1 MVLSSVASH
10 IRRMRVDERGS
21 VATIMGFLL
30 IPLVGALGLGFEV
43 SNWYMTTRNMQN
55 AADSAVIAAATNAG
69 ANYDV
74 EAKAVAA
81 AYGFVNGINNVT
93 VAVANTATCPDGTNT
108 CYSVSISGFVPLLLS
123 QVVGFR
129 GDTNA
134 SGTLE
139 KKLSS
144 ASVAKASTQLCI
156 LALASSG
163 AAQGI
168 RTNGAPTADLS
179 GCNVMSNTAAQ
190 CNGSNL
196 NAGIGLAHGTSSGC
210 GVKQVSNVP
219 VRQDPYAFIANS
231 PNFPNIG
238 ASGCGPATD
247 PKNFPHE
254 TAGHGSNHA
263 TTTVLAN
270 QLQGTLALTAGYNY
284 RCGDVVLTNNVTVT
298 GNPAVLVIEN
308 GQLDLNGFT
317 LTTANGA
324 GVTVFFQGNNGTT
337 YTHAPTDTFGGGK
350 LDLAAPTSGLFKGVA
365 IYQDPGITFG
375 SGLDVAAAG
384 NSPTWDI
391 TGLVY
396 MPNASIT
403 LKGAIDKATN
413 GHKCFALVADNVT
426 LSGNAGIAK
435 TDTGECSSAGLT
447 MPDAKAGVAL
457 VL

>member
-1 MVLSSVASH
+1 
-10 IRRMRVDERGS
+10 MRADERGS

-93 VAVANTATCPDGTNT
+93 VGVANNATCPDDGTST
-108 CYSVSISGFVPLLLS
+108 CYSVTISGFVPLLLS

-134 SGTLE
+134 NGVLE

-156 LALASSG
+156 LALAQSG
-163 AAQGI
+163 APQGI

-179 GCNVMSNTAAQ
+179 GCNVMSNTGAQ

-219 VRQDPYAFIANS
+219 VRQDPFEFLKSNIPAN
-231 PNFPNIG
+231 P
-238 ASGCGPATD
+238 CGTNPTQ
-247 PKNFPHE
+247 E
-254 TAGHGSNHA
+254 TLAHGNNPA
-263 TTTVLAN
+263 TTTVVAN
-270 QLQGTLALTAGYNY
+270 QLQGTLNLTTGNNI
-284 RCGDVVLTNNVTVT
+284 RCGDVVLYNDVTVT
-298 GNPAVLVIEN
+298 TPPGGAVLVIEN
-308 GQLDLNGFT
+308 GRLDLNGHAF
-317 LTTANGA
+317 LTASGA
-324 GVTVFFQGNNGTT
+324 GVTVVFSGDNTAGVF
-337 YTHAPTDTFGGGK
+337 HAPFDSTNSTTSK
-350 LDLAAPTSGLFKGVA
+350 LDIAAPTSGPWSGVA
-365 IYQDPGITFG
+365 IYQDPRLNFG
-375 SGLDVAAAG
+375 SGLDVSAAG
-384 NSPTWDI
+384 NSPIWDI

-396 MPNASIT
+396 MPHASIT
-403 LKGAIDKATN
+403 LKGAIDKSIS
-413 GHKCFALVADNVT
+413 GHKCFSLVADNVT

-435 TDTGECSSAGLT
+435 SDTGECGQAGLT